1 MTSSVHLDNEKKYVL
16 ILGKRP
22 TQRIEHTRT
31 SEKMHSINFT
41 ENKKKFSLSLHHNG
55 ANNYLLWYRTFFVLS
70 IFTAFFL
77 FCSKYFVLDCL
88 RKHIFGQK

>member
-1 MTSSVHLDNEKKYVL
+1 MTSSVHLDNEKKYIL

-22 TQRIEHTRT
+22 TQGIERTLT

-41 ENKKKFSLSLHHNG
+41 ENKKKFSLSFHHNE
-55 ANNYLLWYRTFFVLS
+55 ANSYLLWYRTFFVLS

-77 FCSKYFVLDCL
+77 FFFKYFVLDCL

>member
-22 TQRIEHTRT
+22 TQRIEHTLT

-41 ENKKKFSLSLHHNG
+41 ENKKKFSLSFHHNG
-55 ANNYLLWYRTFFVLS
+55 ANSYLYGTELSLSCPFLLHFF
-70 IFTAFFL
+70 
-77 FCSKYFVLDCL
+77 YFVPNILS
-88 RKHIFGQK
+88 

>member
-1 MTSSVHLDNEKKYVL
+1 MTSSVHLDNEKKYIL

-22 TQRIEHTRT
+22 TQGIERTLT